1 MVLSAYRDTNFQP
14 ELLFHFLVLRE
25 KQEVSMDPT
34 RCPRCSRRMKA
45 VATPDCRTGLRCL
58 QCDEVDPLKTDAVKW
73 AEKSL
78 GLSDEGSLKPLFVHE
93 N

>member
-45 VATPDCRTGLRCL
+45 VATADGRTGFKCL
-58 QCDEVDPLKTDAVKW
+58 HCDEVNSLQTDAVKV
-73 AEKSL
+73 
-78 GLSDEGSLKPLFVHE
+78 GG
-93 N
+93 

>member
-1 MVLSAYRDTNFQP
+1 MALSAYRDTNFQP

-45 VATPDCRTGLRCL
+45 VATADGRTGFKCL
-58 QCDEVDPLKTDAVKW
+58 HCDEVDPLQTDAVKW
-73 AEKSL
+73 ADS
-78 GLSDEGSLKPLFVHE
+78 PLASPTKAA
-93 N
+93 